1 MSSENR
7 DLVDTYMMIWA
18 VEFYSCPYRVL
29 LKLEGEIWGFF
40 QKHER
45 FSIDMNGVVIS
56 CNICLEVIAVV
67 LMGNEVNRL
76 LRTSTCYTSVSV

>member
-1 MSSENR
+1 MWI
-7 DLVDTYMMIWA
+7 L
-18 VEFYSCPYRVL
+18 
-29 LKLEGEIWGFF
+29 F
-40 QKHER
+40 QRHER